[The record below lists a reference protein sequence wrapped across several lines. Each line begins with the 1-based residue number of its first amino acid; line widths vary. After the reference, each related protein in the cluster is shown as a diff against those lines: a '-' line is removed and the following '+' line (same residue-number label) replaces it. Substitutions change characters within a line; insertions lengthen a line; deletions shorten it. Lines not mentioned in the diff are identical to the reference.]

1 MERQELLNYHVVFTR
16 DSETA
21 TVVAEIPTLQVAD
34 FGADLPE
41 ALERLQALAV
51 FHLDCL
57 AQEGKPIP
65 LEDTN
70 EAGFYLHVTRSS
82 HAA

>member
-21 TVVAEIPTLQVAD
+21 AVVAELPTLQLAE

-41 ALERLQALAV
+41 ALERLQAMAS

-57 AQEGKPIP
+57 AEEGKAIP
-65 LEDTN
+65 LEKTRG
-70 EAGFYLHVTRSS
+70 AGFYLHLTRSS
-82 HAA
+82 YAA